1 MSKMAHFDA
10 EALLSAV
17 HAQPIG
23 LRISTNHP
31 AGFRRLIY
39 QASRRKPAL
48 RCQVLQ
54 CPHSANAFL
63 LVPDRIDLNKVNS
76 EDDKDEQLG

>member
-1 MSKMAHFDA
+1 MGKQPHFDA
-10 EALLSAV
+10 ESLLEAV
-17 HAQPIG
+17 QTQPIG
-23 LRISTNHP
+23 LRVSTNHP

-63 LVPDRIDLNKVNS
+63 LVANRVDLNKVNS
-76 EDDKDEQLG
+76 EDETDEQLG

>member
-1 MSKMAHFDA
+1 MGKQPHFDA
-10 EALLSAV
+10 EALLEAV
-17 HAQPIG
+17 LTQPIG
-23 LRISTNHP
+23 LRVSTNHP

-54 CPHSANAFL
+54 SPRSASEFL
-63 LVPDRIDLNKVNS
+63 LVPDRVQLAKFNN
-76 EDDKDEQLG
+76 EDSSDEQLG

>member
-1 MSKMAHFDA
+1 MAKQPHFDA
-10 EALLSAV
+10 YALLNEVAC
-17 HAQPIG
+17 QPIG
-23 LRISTNHP
+23 LRVSTNHP

-63 LVPDRIDLNKVNS
+63 LVRDKFDLASVNNS
-76 EDDKDEQLG
+76 GDDNE

>member
-1 MSKMAHFDA
+1 MPHFDA
-10 EALLSAV
+10 EGLLAAV

-23 LRISTNHP
+23 LRVSTNHP
-31 AGFRRLIY
+31 AGFRRLLY

-63 LVPDRIDLNKVNS
+63 LVANRVDLNKVNS
-76 EDDKDEQLG
+76 EDESNEQLG

>member
-1 MSKMAHFDA
+1 MGKQPHFDA
-10 EALLSAV
+10 AALLTEVSR
-17 HAQPIG
+17 QPIG
-23 LRISTNHP
+23 LRVSTNHP

-63 LVPDRIDLNKVNS
+63 LVRASFNLAEVN
-76 EDDKDEQLG
+76 DKDESNEG

>member
-1 MSKMAHFDA
+1 MGKQPHFDA
-10 EALLSAV
+10 EALLEAV
-17 HAQPIG
+17 LAQPIG
-23 LRISTNHP
+23 LRVSTNHP

-63 LVPDRIDLNKVNS
+63 LVPDRIDLNKVNI
-76 EDDKDEQLG
+76 EEETDEQLG

>member
-1 MSKMAHFDA
+1 MGKQPHFDA
-10 EALLSAV
+10 EALLVAV

-23 LRISTNHP
+23 LRVSTNHP
-31 AGFRRLIY
+31 AGFRRLLY

-54 CPHSANAFL
+54 CPRSANAFL
-63 LVPDRIDLNKVNS
+63 LVPDRINLNKVNS
-76 EDDKDEQLG
+76 EDEADEQIG

>member
-1 MSKMAHFDA
+1 MSKQPHFDA
-10 EALLSAV
+10 ESLLEAV
-17 HAQPIG
+17 QAQPIG

-63 LVPDRIDLNKVNS
+63 LVPDRVDIAKVNANS
-76 EDDKDEQLG
+76 EDATDE

>member
-1 MSKMAHFDA
+1 MGKQPHFDA
-10 EALLSAV
+10 ESLLTAV
-17 HAQPIG
+17 SAQPIG
-23 LRISTNHP
+23 LRVSTNHP

-63 LVPDRIDLNKVNS
+63 LVANRVDLNKVNN
-76 EDDKDEQLG
+76 EDDQDEQLG

>member
-1 MSKMAHFDA
+1 MSKMPHFDA
-10 EALLSAV
+10 EALLAAV
-17 HAQPIG
+17 LEQPIG
-23 LRISTNHP
+23 LRVSTNHP
-31 AGFRRLIY
+31 AGFRRLLY

-63 LVPDRIDLNKVNS
+63 LVPDRINLNKVNS
-76 EDDKDEQLG
+76 EEDKDEQLG

>member
-1 MSKMAHFDA
+1 MAKTAHFDA
-10 EALLSAV
+10 DAILAEV
-17 HAQPIG
+17 HKQPIG
-23 LRISTNHP
+23 LRVSTNHP

-63 LVPDRIDLNKVNS
+63 LVPDHIDLNKVNL
-76 EDDKDEQLG
+76 EEIPDHE